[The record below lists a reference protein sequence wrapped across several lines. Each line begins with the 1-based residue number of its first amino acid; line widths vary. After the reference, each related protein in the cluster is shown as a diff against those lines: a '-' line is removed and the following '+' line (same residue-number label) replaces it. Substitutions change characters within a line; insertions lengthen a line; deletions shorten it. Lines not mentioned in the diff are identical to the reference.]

1 MFKAIKKQLLQEAP
15 KLSPSEIRGRV
26 YPEVLVTDMAPEGL
40 KAAVGPDRVAYLVG
54 TEPLQIEIPNVK
66 GIYEVNPCDIIFE
79 ATGGYE
85 KAFKAAMK
93 KYGIRTLSDLDTPEE
108 KKGFYDFIDRVWH
121 SKEEKDKGE
130 KKGSDKDEMVP
141 IDPDSYDEDSMEEE
155 LPLYSDHA
163 RKHKEEDAVMPSE
176 DDDED
181 KNEIIVKKKLG
192 SYGVVKG
199 DPKGEGEVVFK
210 GSANKARSIAKALKR
225 KGVQVYFIN
234 SHRAKVGQ
242 RVYYK
247 KDHGFKLEVSP
258 PARRHQAHGIKK
270 DIAKGEIPKTYVD
283 KKTGKRKKT
292 NAFALAW
299 AQYDKY
305 GKPSSG
311 PDKGSKTM
319 KREPKK

>member
-1 MFKAIKKQLLQEAP
+1 MFEAIKKQLLQEDQR
-15 KLSPSEIRGRV
+15 LSPAEIRGRV
-26 YPEVLVTDMAPEGL
+26 YPEVLVTDMASEGL

-66 GIYEVNPCDIIFE
+66 GIYEVQPCDIIFE
-79 ATGGYE
+79 AAGWYE

-93 KYGIRTLSDLDTPEE
+93 KYGISTLSDLDTPEE
-108 KKGFYDFIDRVWH
+108 KKGFYNFVDRVWH

-130 KKGSDKDEMVP
+130 KKGTHKEQLPFD
-141 IDPDSYDEDSMEEE
+141 DSMEED
-155 LPLYSDHA
+155 LPLYSDHE
-163 RKHKEEDAVMPSE
+163 RKHKEEDTVLPSE

-242 RVYYK
+242 KVYYK

-283 KKTGKRKKT
+283 KKTGKQKKT

-319 KREPKK
+319 KRKPKK

>member
-1 MFKAIKKQLLQEAP
+1 MFEAIKKQLLQEAP
-15 KLSPSEIRGRV
+15 KLSPAGIKGRV

-79 ATGGYE
+79 AAGGYE
-85 KAFKAAMK
+85 KAFRAAMK

-141 IDPDSYDEDSMEEE
+141 IDPDSYDEDSMEED

-163 RKHKEEDAVMPSE
+163 RKHKEEDA
-176 DDDED
+176 
-181 KNEIIVKKKLG
+181 IILKKKQ
-192 SYGVVKG
+192 KT
-199 DPKGEGEVVFK
+199 
-210 GSANKARSIAKALKR
+210 
-225 KGVQVYFIN
+225 
-234 SHRAKVGQ
+234 
-242 RVYYK
+242 
-247 KDHGFKLEVSP
+247 EVSP

-283 KKTGKRKKT
+283 KKTGKREKT
-292 NAFALAW
+292 NPFALAW

-319 KREPKK
+319 KRKPKK